1 MKKYQFLIFIV
12 CITLSLMSLSFES
25 TANAASNH
33 SITKSKELKAAK
45 IKLKKQQQMVKT
57 KIPIL
62 MYHHLDEKNQNGLI
76 VNPTVFERQ
85 MQLLKDEGYTTITDH
100 DLSLFYQGKKL
111 LPSKPVMIT
120 FDDGYYSN
128 YQYAY
133 PVLKKLNMKA
143 TIFLITDT
151 IEHPVL
157 HPSPYPKLNW
167 DQVEEM
173 NDSGLISFQ
182 SHTNDLHQSI
192 EGQRN
197 EGVILG
203 PTKTMGRY
211 ESMKQY
217 EQRVLT
223 DLAVSKTLIEKHT
236 GKPVI
241 SFSYPF
247 GSYSSDSERL
257 IKQAGFKISYT
268 TDFGYNKKSEGPY
281 LLKRV
286 NVHGNASAE
295 HILVLMDK
303 ILK

>member
-1 MKKYQFLIFIV
+1 MKKYQFLILI
-12 CITLSLMSLSFES
+12 CIIFSLVSLSFES
-25 TANAASNH
+25 TAAAASH
-33 SITKSKELKAAK
+33 YSVTKSKQLKALK
-45 IKLKKQQQMVKT
+45 IKLKKQQQMSNT

-62 MYHHLDEKNQNGLI
+62 MYHHLDEQVQNAL
-76 VNPTVFERQ
+76 TVGPAIFERQ

-100 DLSLFYQGKKL
+100 DLELFYQGKKL
-111 LPSKPVMIT
+111 LPDKPVMIT
-120 FDDGYYSN
+120 FDDGYQSN
-128 YQYAY
+128 YQYAF
-133 PVLKKLNMKA
+133 PVLKKLQMKA

-151 IEHPVL
+151 IEHPEK
-157 HPSPYPKLNW
+157 HDSPYPKLSW

-173 NDSGLISFQ
+173 SASGLISFQ
-182 SHTNDLHQSI
+182 SHTDDMHQSI

-197 EGVILG
+197 KGVILG
-203 PTKTMGRY
+203 PVNKETIQ
-211 ESMKQY
+211 QY
-217 EQRVLT
+217 ERRVLT
-223 DLAVSKTLIEKHT
+223 DLVLSKNLIEKHT

-247 GSYSSDSERL
+247 GSYSSESEKL
-257 IKQAGFKISYT
+257 VIQAGFQISYT
-268 TDFGYNKKSEGPY
+268 TDFGYNKKSEGSF